1 MAEKCRATSWRT
13 AFCHP
18 PEKRFLRGAAHSG
31 VFAVRRLAFFA
42 AFWSAVNRGLRP
54 RKLMYFLTAKSTK
67 NSPADAFAYFVPA
80 NVRNGRLFAGLQANR
95 PRFLPLLAGPSF
107 HGSGIGPESFAAFR
121 GGKLAQQQDRKRS
134 ILPSP
139 LKAVLNRRIIACS
152 GTRTTDSPRA
162 RSGRLH
168 SLVLAAP
175 AQRGPE
181 VVPAKSDMRMVL
193 VLLPSKVQRKPRRC
207 RGCFVPFFRKK
218 VPKNSPADACAYFV
232 PANVRNGRLF
242 AGLQANRPRF
252 LPLLAGPSFHGSGI
266 GPGSFAAFRGGKD
279 ASGTSRKH
287 RSLRSPPRGGVGRT
301 KRQQKTRRLPGCKQ
315 PAPLKRTLP
324 RAGANEKTKRTR
336 RRRTAKIFA
345 TKRQRYPAGEDR
357 GMFHVLSVTKAQT
370 KRPAKRRPFFR
381 RMPDKSL

>member
-67 NSPADAFAYFVPA
+67 NSPADAF
-80 NVRNGRLFAGLQANR
+80 
-95 PRFLPLLAGPSF
+95 
-107 HGSGIGPESFAAFR
+107 
-121 GGKLAQQQDRKRS
+121 
-134 ILPSP
+134 
-139 LKAVLNRRIIACS
+139 
-152 GTRTTDSPRA
+152 
-162 RSGRLH
+162 
-168 SLVLAAP
+168 
-175 AQRGPE
+175 
-181 VVPAKSDMRMVL
+181 
-193 VLLPSKVQRKPRRC
+193 
-207 RGCFVPFFRKK
+207 
-218 VPKNSPADACAYFV
+218 AYFV

-381 RMPDKSL
+381 RMPDQSL